1 MAHLPRKRRSMVMAL
16 LATTAAASLLG
27 ACGQTGGGLFSR
39 GPAEVQM
46 TAAEA
51 AKATSQWAVAYAKNP
66 KDPEM
71 ALGYAKSL
79 RALGN
84 KQRSLEILK
93 TAYRAN
99 PQDGEVAAELGK
111 VALEAGRVD
120 IASKAL
126 QTAESQGIKDWKTLS
141 AQGTLHAKK
150 GEHTL
155 AQEYFRAALQK
166 KPDSV
171 SVINNLALSYALDGK
186 ADESETLLRKAAE
199 NGQDDKRIRQN
210 LALVLG
216 VQGKFDEARQVAA
229 VDMTETQAKSSMSY
243 LRNMLSKPT
252 AVASAE
258 PSPQPSTDDWSPF
271 ATSEPVE
278 PAPAPPPVK
287 TASAK
292 APAKAPTRELPKV
305 QMVKPVDE
313 VVESP
318 AKVAQ
323 AKAAQPPAPNAAA
336 NLLRAA
342 Q

>member
-1 MAHLPRKRRSMVMAL
+1 MAHTSRPRRSMAIAL

-39 GPAEVQM
+39 GQGEVQM

-51 AKATSQWAVAYAKNP
+51 AQATSQWAVAYAKNP
-66 KDPEM
+66 RDPDA

-79 RALGN
+79 RAIGN
-84 KQRSLEILK
+84 KKRALDVLQ
-93 TAYRAN
+93 TAYRAD
-99 PQDGEVAAELGK
+99 PQQGELAAELGR

-120 IASKAL
+120 IASHAL
-126 QTAESQGIKDWKTLS
+126 KSAESQGVTDWKTLS

-150 GEHTL
+150 GEHGE
-155 AQEYFRAALQK
+155 AQEYFRAALEK
-166 KPDSV
+166 KPDSA

-186 ADESETLLRKAAE
+186 AEESEALLRKAAE

-216 VQGKFDEARQVAA
+216 VQGKFDEAREVAA
-229 VDMTETQAKSSMSY
+229 VDMTATQAKSSMSY
-243 LRNMLSKPT
+243 LRDMLVKPT
-252 AVASAE
+252 AVASNEPQTKQASAE
-258 PSPQPSTDDWSPF
+258 DWSPF
-271 ATSEPVE
+271 ATNEPIQEAAPVKAAAVE
-278 PAPAPPPVK
+278 APPKRP
-287 TASAK
+287 
-292 APAKAPTRELPKV
+292 LPKV
-305 QMVKPVDE
+305 QMVQPVDE

-323 AKAAQPPAPNAAA
+323 AGAAKPIAPDGPM
-336 NLLRAA
+336 NLLRSNI

>member
-1 MAHLPRKRRSMVMAL
+1 MAQLPRERCSMVLAL
-16 LATTAAASLLG
+16 LATAAVAPLLG
-27 ACGQTGGGLFSR
+27 ACGQTAGGGLFSR

-46 TAAEA
+46 TAADA

-79 RALGN
+79 RAIGN
-84 KQRSLEILK
+84 KNRSLEILK

-99 PQDGEVAAELGK
+99 PQDGQVAAELGR

-120 IASKAL
+120 IASQAL
-126 QTAESQGIKDWKTLS
+126 RSAESQGVTDWKTLS

-150 GEHTL
+150 GEHED
-155 AQEYFRAALQK
+155 AQKYFLAALEK

-186 ADESETLLRKAAE
+186 AEESEALLRKAAAS
-199 NGQDDKRIRQN
+199 GQDDQRIRQN

-229 VDMTETQAKSSMSY
+229 VDMTETQARSSMSY
-243 LRNMLSKPT
+243 LRNMLAKPT

-258 PSPQPSTDDWSPF
+258 PKPQPSGEDWSPF
-271 ATSEPVE
+271 GMSDPAEETAPVE
-278 PAPAPPPVK
+278 M
-287 TASAK
+287 ASAK
-292 APAKAPTRELPKV
+292 APTNREMPKV

-313 VVESP
+313 IVESP

-323 AKAAQPPAPNAAA
+323 AKPVKPAEQSAPM
-336 NLLRAA
+336 NLLRADVR
-342 Q
+342 

>member
-1 MAHLPRKRRSMVMAL
+1 MVLAL

-27 ACGQTGGGLFSR
+27 ACNQTGGLFSR
-39 GPAEVQM
+39 SGDSGEVQM
-46 TAAEA
+46 SATEA
-51 AKATSQWAVAYAKNP
+51 TRATSQWATAYAKDP

-79 RALGN
+79 RAIGS
-84 KQRSLEILK
+84 KERSLEILT

-99 PQDGEVAAELGK
+99 PNDGEVAAELGR
-111 VALEAGRVD
+111 VALEVGRID
-120 IASKAL
+120 IASHAL
-126 QTAESQGIKDWKTLS
+126 NSAESQGMTDWKTLS

-150 GEHTL
+150 GEHSE
-155 AQEYFRAALQK
+155 AQQYFKAALQK
-166 KPDSV
+166 KPDAT

-186 ADESETLLRKAAE
+186 AEESEALLRTAAE

-229 VDMTETQAKSSMSY
+229 VDMTEQQAKSSMSY
-243 LRNMLSKPT
+243 LRNMLVKPT
-252 AVASAE
+252 EVASAASA
-258 PSPQPSTDDWSPF
+258 PRKTDSSAEDWSPF
-271 ATSEPVE
+271 ASNEPVVE
-278 PAPAPPPVK
+278 AAPVQTAANTAPP
-287 TASAK
+287 T
-292 APAKAPTRELPKV
+292 PTQIPKV

-313 VVESP
+313 VIAP

-323 AKAAQPPAPNAAA
+323 TQAAKPAQAAPAS
-336 NLLRAA
+336 LFRDST

>member
-1 MAHLPRKRRSMVMAL
+1 MAL
-16 LATTAAASLLG
+16 LVTAAAASLLG

-51 AKATSQWAVAYAKNP
+51 AKATSQWAVAHAKSPN
-66 KDPEM
+66 DPDT

-84 KQRSLEILK
+84 RQRALDVLQ

-99 PQDGEVAAELGK
+99 PQDGEVAAELGR
-111 VALEAGRVD
+111 VALESNRVD
-120 IASKAL
+120 IAGQAL
-126 QTAESQGIKDWKTLS
+126 KSAAAQGVSDWKTLS

-150 GEHTL
+150 GEHAE
-155 AQEYFRAALQK
+155 AQQYFKAALEK

-186 ADESETLLRKAAE
+186 AKESEALLREAAE

-216 VQGKFDEARQVAA
+216 VQGKFNEARQVAS
-229 VDMTETQAKSSMSY
+229 VDMTDTQAKSSMSY
-243 LRNMLSKPT
+243 LRNMLAKPT

-258 PSPQPSTDDWSPF
+258 PQPSADDWSPF
-271 ATSEPVE
+271 ATSQPVE
-278 PAPAPPPVK
+278 QAAPPKPAVQ
-287 TASAK
+287 
-292 APAKAPTRELPKV
+292 APQERTLPKV

-313 VVESP
+313 VD
-318 AKVAQ
+318 
-323 AKAAQPPAPNAAA
+323 APK
-336 NLLRAA
+336 NLLRANV